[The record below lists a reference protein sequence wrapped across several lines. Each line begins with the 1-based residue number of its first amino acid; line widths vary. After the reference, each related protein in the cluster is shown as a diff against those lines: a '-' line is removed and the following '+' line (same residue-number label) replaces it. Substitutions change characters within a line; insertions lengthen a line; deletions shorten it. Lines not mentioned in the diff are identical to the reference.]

1 MTDLLSILDRLLENP
16 ALFSVLVA
24 VEIGVIILLIAI
36 TTRKNA
42 DTFNLAQRTLA
53 ETTRGADAKELRQ
66 EARDKITL
74 EVLDGFQKGLNN
86 SAATFVEQTILMTA
100 MVKQLESAQSVTQ
113 SNRDAINKLG
123 DDIQEQGEQTM
134 GAFGAL
140 SDKIDELLIGFLKVQ
155 TAIGVVQESFG
166 TPQESVRLI
175 AIEGKLESIYQEIL
189 SLKEQ
194 KDETIEPVP
203 TISVDVPDPDVHPV
217 APAESAGSDGSN
229 GSPDAGG
236 NS

>member
-113 SNRDAINKLG
+113 SNRDAIDKLG

-155 TAIGVVQESFG
+155 TALGVVQESFG
-166 TPQESVRLI
+166 TPQEPARLI

-194 KDETIEPVP
+194 KDEPVP
-203 TISVDVPDPDVHPV
+203 TIYVGVPDPAVHPA
-217 APAESAGSDGSN
+217 APAESAGSDGSD